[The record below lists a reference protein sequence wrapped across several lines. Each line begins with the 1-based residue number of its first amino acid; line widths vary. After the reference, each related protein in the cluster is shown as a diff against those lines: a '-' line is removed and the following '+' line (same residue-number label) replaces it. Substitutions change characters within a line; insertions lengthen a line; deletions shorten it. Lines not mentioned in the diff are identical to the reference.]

1 MNDKEKIV
9 DHIVVQYF
17 NQPEKTLEEIFDE
30 YIQDLSQAD
39 ADRVLRNIR
48 EIIN

>member
-9 DHIVVQYF
+9 NHLVVQYF
-17 NQPEKTLEEIFDE
+17 QQPEKTLEEIFDE
-30 YIQDLSQAD
+30 YIQDLSQED
-39 ADRVLRNIR
+39 GERVIRNLR

>member
-17 NQPEKTLEEIFDE
+17 KKPEKTLEEIFDE
-30 YIQDLSQAD
+30 YIQDLSQPD
-39 ADRVLRNIR
+39 TDRVLRNIR

>member
-17 NQPEKTLEEIFDE
+17 KQPEKTLEEIFDE
-30 YIQDLSQAD
+30 YIQDLSQPD

>member
-9 DHIVVQYF
+9 NHIVGKYF
-17 NQPEKTLEEIFDE
+17 REPEKSLEEIFDE
-30 YIQDLSQAD
+30 YIQNLSQED
-39 ADRVLRNIR
+39 ANRVLRNIR